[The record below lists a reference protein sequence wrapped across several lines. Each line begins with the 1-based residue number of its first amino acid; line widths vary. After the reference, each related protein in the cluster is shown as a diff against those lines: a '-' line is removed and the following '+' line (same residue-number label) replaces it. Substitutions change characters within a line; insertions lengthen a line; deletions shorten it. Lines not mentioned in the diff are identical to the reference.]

1 MYAITHLQ
9 NISKQV
15 STLAVATLYLLHYV
29 NFKVIMT
36 SLAQLTHEQ
45 PLMHK
50 TLLLSSPVD
59 FSKELYVSQL
69 AAHLQVEHNF
79 AGLDTITNE

>member
-1 MYAITHLQ
+1 MVILTHYNAYYIIMYAITRLQ

-15 STLAVATLYLLHYV
+15 STLAVAILYLLYYV

-45 PLMHK
+45 LLMHK

-59 FSKELYVSQL
+59 ISKELHVSQL
-69 AAHLQVEHNF
+69 AAN
-79 AGLDTITNE
+79 

>member
-1 MYAITHLQ
+1 MILTHYNACFIIMYAITRLQ

-15 STLAVATLYLLHYV
+15 STLAVAILYLLHYV

-36 SLAQLTHEQ
+36 SLAQLSHEQ

-50 TLLLSSPVD
+50 TLLLSQSCR
-59 FSKELYVSQL
+59 L
-69 AAHLQVEHNF
+69 
-79 AGLDTITNE
+79 